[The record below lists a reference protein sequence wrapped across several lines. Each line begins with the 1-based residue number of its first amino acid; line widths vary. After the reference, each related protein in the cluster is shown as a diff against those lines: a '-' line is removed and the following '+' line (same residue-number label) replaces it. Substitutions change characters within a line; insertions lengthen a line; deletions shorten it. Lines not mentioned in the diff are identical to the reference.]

1 MSGSNLPRTR
11 YLIDSVILIDHLNG
25 VKKATQ
31 WLSKNGE
38 PNSVISVITRAEIL
52 CGADAE
58 DKFLITSLLDRY
70 QCLLIDKKIAD
81 MAAEIRQKLNL
92 KLPDAFQAAL
102 AKTNKLL
109 LVTRNTKDFSKSMG
123 FVHIP
128 YRI

>member
-1 MSGSNLPRTR
+1 MSGSKLLRTR

-25 VKKATQ
+25 VKKATR

-38 PNSVISVITRAEIL
+38 LNSVISVITRAEIL
-52 CGADAE
+52 CGAGAE
-58 DKFLITSLLDRY
+58 DKYLITSLLDMY
-70 QCLLIDKKIAD
+70 HCLLIDKKIAD
-81 MAAEIRQKLNL
+81 IAAEIRQKLNL

-109 LVTRNTKDFSKSMG
+109 LVTRNTKDFSKAMS

-128 YRI
+128 YHI